1 MKKIYVGNL
10 PFSATEERIRDVFAQ
25 RGTVLGVSLVGDR
38 ATDRFR
44 GYGYVEIDDAALD
57 NVLKLDGKSFDNRPM
72 RVTEF
77 VETVEVQEG
86 NAGVAEGS

>member
-10 PFSATEERIRDVFAQ
+10 PFSATEERIRDVFSQ

-44 GYGYVEIDDAALD
+44 GYGYVDIDDAALE

-72 RVTEF
+72 RV
-77 VETVEVQEG
+77 VEAVEKVGGEG
-86 NAGVAEGS
+86 GN

>member
-10 PFSATEERIRDVFAQ
+10 PFSATEERVRELFAQ

-44 GYGYVEIDDAALD
+44 GYGYVDIDDEALE

-72 RVTEF
+72 RVVEF
-77 VETVEVQEG
+77 LEEVGVE
-86 NAGVAEGS
+86 EGS